1 MEELNNRT
9 TNITCGKWIWSKNEE
24 SFEEQHG
31 WWVHGVASI
40 TIGIVGIIVNIIFIR
55 VLVSVEFRKILF
67 NKLITCLTVADLIF
81 LLCSVYDS
89 LRSHVLLFNTCS
101 LKGYLQLMIYPVR
114 KISMCFSIYMTV
126 VLSLERFLAVT
137 YPIRHRNRS
146 IGRTWIGQFLKYV
159 SPAFVVSCMIFGL
172 PLFFAFKMEEVKLR
186 HSDVIRETNLTNE
199 TVLLI
204 DSNISVLNTKM
215 EETQFCLYPWW
226 RLDKMYIL
234 VFVNI
239 TTFVITGV
247 IPFLLLFVLNCK
259 IYYTIKYATKT
270 KKQLNITYSF
280 SNPSRV
286 ERKQE
291 TEDRQNEI
299 LQSMVLFGII
309 ISFFVCHILRV
320 VLNLEEMIYF
330 EELKEIEDMKL
341 DCVGVQFWTAI
352 ASDWSHFLLQVNSSI
367 NLFIYGCLSKRFKKA
382 IKTKVFGC
390 RVEDDEYMEQTEMNT
405 RLTRSRSNFEHSR
418 LIKSISNQQSFD
430 FEI

>member
-146 IGRTWIGQFLKYV
+146 IGRTWIGQFIRYV
-159 SPAFVVSCMIFGL
+159 SPAFLVSGLIFGL
-172 PLFFAFKMEEVKLR
+172 PLFFAFKMEKVKQLHPER
-186 HSDVIRETNLTNE
+186 TSVINFSNKSLITAERDVSFEDINTEQ
-199 TVLLI
+199 VLY
-204 DSNISVLNTKM
+204 
-215 EETQFCLYPWW
+215 CLSPWW

-234 VFVNI
+234 VFINI
-239 TTFVITGV
+239 TTFVVTGV
-247 IPFLLLFVLNCK
+247 IPFLLLFVLNCN
-259 IYYTIKYATKT
+259 IYYRIRYATKT
-270 KKQLNITYSF
+270 KQNITYSF
-280 SNPSRV
+280 STLSKV
-286 ERKQE
+286 EKKQE
-291 TEDRQNEI
+291 TEDKKNEI

-330 EELKEIEDMKL
+330 EELTTIQNQGLECI
-341 DCVGVQFWTAI
+341 GVQFWAAI
-352 ASDWSHFLLQVNSSI
+352 ARDLSHFLLQVNSSI

-390 RVEDDEYMEQTEMNT
+390 KIEDNENLEQTEMST
-405 RLTRSRSNFEHSR
+405 RLTRSRSNFEQSR
-418 LIKSISNQQSFD
+418 LIGSISNQQSFD